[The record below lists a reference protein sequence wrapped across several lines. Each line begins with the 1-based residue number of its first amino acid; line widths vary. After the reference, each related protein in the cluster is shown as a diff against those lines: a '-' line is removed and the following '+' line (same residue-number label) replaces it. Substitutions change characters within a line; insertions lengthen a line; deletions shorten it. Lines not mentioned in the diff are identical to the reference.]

1 MYVNQKSTETKEG
14 WYLSNKIKLTTS
26 TYQPYISI
34 VTFNVILNFDL
45 TSSYLEYNLSLQKH
59 QCWSV
64 HWSLW
69 SIDGQSCISYKLYNI
84 IMLVL
89 YYTSKG
95 KCIGAHTQ
103 GIDKYR

>member
-45 TSSYLEYNLSLQKH
+45 TSSYLEYTLSLFENTN
-59 QCWSV
+59 V
-64 HWSLW
+64 N
-69 SIDGQSCISYKLYNI
+69 LYTDHYE
-84 IMLVL
+84 V
-89 YYTSKG
+89 
-95 KCIGAHTQ
+95 
-103 GIDKYR
+103 